1 MVGEIR
7 DWFMAIEMNLD
18 GKYRQEDI
26 PEGGHREICV
36 EAGNRSMGMLGE
48 PHVSTVKPG
57 EPSARRQAKEV
68 ASMLQRAGQRHSYK
82 DFSKQTS
89 CQCFLTWRV
98 LYLRFLCVLGGVV
111 KKMMAKQERQDWRL
125 GLQCINLEGTTNS
138 QPITNEHVK
147 SARVCSFCY

>member
-1 MVGEIR
+1 MKSEKFQKGYSNEIQRMEKSHMVGEIR

-68 ASMLQRAGQRHSYK
+68 ASMLQRAGQRNSYK
-82 DFSKQTS
+82 DFSKQ
-89 CQCFLTWRV
+89 
-98 LYLRFLCVLGGVV
+98 
-111 KKMMAKQERQDWRL
+111 RQAV
-125 GLQCINLEGTTNS
+125 N
-138 QPITNEHVK
+138 
-147 SARVCSFCY
+147 AF